1 MFKLKNILTVGC
13 LALLIGLVAFSVSL
27 WQTPKYKST
36 VKLLTVFNQA
46 NMDTYTASKTA
57 NYITGIMGE
66 VVLSDSFIS
75 SVYQS
80 DSSLVDTLGNNS
92 EARQKKWNKM
102 VKLNILENKGIM
114 IIDTYGDN
122 KYQTNLL
129 ASTIG
134 SVIISQHGLYDGSAD
149 RAVIKMIDTPS
160 VYEDWAITKIARDTA
175 IGFFAGLL
183 LGLTL
188 VIIFPSHK
196 LFEFR
201 SKRGLEKQAAKDNF
215 QTKPEVAPILP
226 QAPATDREQPQAVN
240 PWLESYYQETSNS

>member
-1 MFKLKNILTVGC
+1 MLKLKNILTVGC
-13 LALLIGLVAFSVSL
+13 LALLLGLVAFSVSL

-46 NMDTYTASKTA
+46 NVDTYTASKTA
-57 NYITGIMGE
+57 NYITGILGE
-66 VVLSDSFIS
+66 VAYSDSFVN

-80 DSSLVDTLGNNS
+80 DSNLIDTLGNNS
-92 EARQKKWNKM
+92 EIRQKNWKKA
-102 VKLNILENKGIM
+102 VKLNILENKGVI

-129 ASTIG
+129 SSTIG

-149 RAVIKMIDTPS
+149 RTVIKMIDSPS
-160 VYEDWAITKIARDTA
+160 VYEDWAITKIARDTG
-175 IGFFAGLL
+175 IGLLAGLL

-196 LFEFR
+196 LFEF
-201 SKRGLEKQAAKDNF
+201 STKRGFENQIDKEPAQ
-215 QTKPEVAPILP
+215 PEITV
-226 QAPATDREQPQAVN
+226 QPRTAGDQPKVTN
-240 PWLESYYQETSNS
+240 PWLEKYYQENSNV

>member
-13 LALLIGLVAFSVSL
+13 LALLLGLVAFSVSL

-66 VVLSDSFIS
+66 VVYSDSFIS

-80 DSSLVDTLGNNS
+80 EGNLVDTLGNNS
-92 EARQKKWNKM
+92 ETRQKNWKKA
-102 VKLNILENKGIM
+102 VKVTILENKGVM

-129 ASTIG
+129 SATIG
-134 SVIISQHGLYDGSAD
+134 SVVISQHGLYDGSAD
-149 RAVIKMIDTPS
+149 RAVIKMIDSPS
-160 VYEDWAITKIARDTA
+160 VYEDWAINKIARDTG
-175 IGFFAGLL
+175 IGLVAGLL

-188 VIIFPSHK
+188 IIIFPSHK
-196 LFEFR
+196 LFEF
-201 SKRGLEKQAAKDNF
+201 STKRGFEERIDKELAS
-215 QTKPEVAPILP
+215 PEI
-226 QAPATDREQPQAVN
+226 PAQPETAGDRPNITN
-240 PWLESYYQETSNS
+240 PWLEKNYQETFNG